1 MRLRRS
7 LWPADAVR
15 LCRKVVNE
23 RVLTFNAPKAQRFS
37 GLTAL
42 SGQGL
47 WYRPFGAMSFNAACR
62 RLCAAKVYPHRY
74 RGGAVKKCMNNT
86 DITPP
91 PVISTAAG
99 QTPIGKPLIV
109 QARGQLRLTWRLYA
123 ESPQSGEISL
133 LHGQESMAAG
143 DLSAQSIMGAFSICL
158 P

>member
-1 MRLRRS
+1 
-7 LWPADAVR
+7 
-15 LCRKVVNE
+15 
-23 RVLTFNAPKAQRFS
+23 
-37 GLTAL
+37 
-42 SGQGL
+42 
-47 WYRPFGAMSFNAACR
+47 MSFNAACR

-99 QTPIGKPLIV
+99 QPPIGKPLIV
-109 QARGQLRLTWRLYA
+109 QARGQLRLTWKLYA

-133 LHGQESMAAG
+133 PDGTQNMGTG
-143 DLSAQSIMGAFSICL
+143 DLSTLSFNS